1 MQQSF
6 PEIDLGQIR
15 LTLIAPPSKMKKQII
30 RSMRIIRKLILEKS
44 QNLIKKESKSIEE
57 LDKEYVELTDAYS
70 QLLEETRLITRVSDR
85 LQNKINRA
93 HDTLSLQSEKINTI
107 NSELQNNNV
116 ALKSAIQQL
125 TKAKVSNKTTTIVLT
140 FAIFLFFISEGLV
153 EPIIERR
160 VESFWLG
167 LLFKGSIVL
176 LLKPIEMVVE
186 KYFDKKSTGQD
197 KIVED
202 LLS

>member
-1 MQQSF
+1 MSSN
-6 PEIDLGQIR
+6 E
-15 LTLIAPPSKMKKQII
+15 SKSHVFE
-30 RSMRIIRKLILEKS
+30 REVEILEKS
-44 QNLIKKESKSIEE
+44 ESLLKSSNKSNEE
-57 LDKEYVELTDAYS
+57 LTQEYSSLTGAYA

-93 HDTLSLQSEKINTI
+93 NDKLSDQAKKINYI
-107 NSELQNNNV
+107 NNELQNNNN
-116 ALKSAIQQL
+116 ALKTALEQL

-140 FAIFLFFISEGLV
+140 FAILLFFISEGFL

-160 VESFWLG
+160 VDSFWLG
-167 LLFKGSIVL
+167 LLFKGSIVI

-186 KYFDKKSTGQD
+186 KYLDRKASGKD

>member
-1 MQQSF
+1 MLKQ
-6 PEIDLGQIR
+6 EYEL
-15 LTLIAPPSKMKKQII
+15 LTS
-30 RSMRIIRKLILEKS
+30 S
-44 QNLIKKESKSIEE
+44 
-57 LDKEYVELTDAYS
+57 YS

-85 LQNKINRA
+85 LQNKINSA
-93 HDTLSLQSEKINTI
+93 HDKLSIQSEKINNI
-107 NSELQNNNV
+107 NEELQKNNG
-116 ALKSAIQQL
+116 ALKNAIEQL

-140 FAIFLFFISEGLV
+140 FAIFLFFISEGFV
-153 EPIIERR
+153 EPIIEKR
-160 VESFWLG
+160 VDSFWLG

-186 KYFDKKSTGQD
+186 KYLDKRASGQD